1 MQEMVLTNKHH
12 QNQEIK
18 TLQVCYRKQIEQ
30 QVGQREMWLRTVKR
44 KVPYSR
50 WALAGRHRLV

>member
-1 MQEMVLTNKHH
+1 MVLANKHH
-12 QNQEIK
+12 QNQELK
-18 TLQVCYRKQIEQ
+18 TLQLCYRKQIEQ